1 MQPTVRREVHDAYW
15 QFAAERQQIFHRRL
29 SCEQGPWTQNP
40 ILARYKFCNVY
51 RAADRVSQYLI
62 GNVIYDEQSRARPAE
77 DAFMRIILFR
87 LFSKEST
94 WEALEEAT
102 GGVQLATMQ
111 VGRLARV
118 LDRLRERQ
126 SIYTAAFILC
136 AHNAYGHGTKHRN
149 HLELVKRMFR
159 PGALG
164 HELALARSLK
174 DVYQALTAWPM
185 IGPFM
190 GYQLAVDLNY
200 SEHFDFSE
208 DEFTMPGPGAV
219 RGLRKVF
226 SDFAGHSPQQLIMRM
241 VERQEQEFDRLGLSF
256 RTLFGRRLHAID
268 CQGLFCETDK
278 YSRQAFP
285 QLTSNRI
292 RIKQEY
298 RPAGRPLNLSFP
310 PKWGIRVD
318 ASARA
323 SDTPRS
329 ARTLHEAAP
338 GPASGQRGH
347 RQTRLAVG

>member
-1 MQPTVRREVHDAYW
+1 MQPIVRREVHDAYW
-15 QFAAERQQIFHRRL
+15 KFAAERQQIFHRRI
-29 SCEQGPWTQNP
+29 SGEQGPWTRDQ
-40 ILARYKFCNVY
+40 ILARYKFCNAY

-62 GNVIYDEQSRARPAE
+62 GQVIYGEQVRELPAE
-77 DAFMRIILFR
+77 ESFMRIILFR

-94 WEALEEAT
+94 WEALEQAT
-102 GGVQLATMQ
+102 GGVRLATLQ

-118 LDRLRERQ
+118 LDHLRERQ

-136 AHNAYGHGTKHRN
+136 AHDAYGHRTKHRN
-149 HLELVKRMFR
+149 HLELVERMFR

-164 HELALARSLK
+164 HELARARSLK

-190 GYQLAVDLNY
+190 GYQLAIDLNY
-200 SEHFDFSE
+200 SEHLDFSE
-208 DEFTMPGPGAV
+208 DEFTMPGPGAL

-226 SDFAGHSPQQLIMRM
+226 SDFGGHSPQQLIMRM
-241 VERQEQEFDRLGLSF
+241 VERQEHEFDRLGLSF

-285 QLTSNRI
+285 ELTSNRR
-292 RIKQEY
+292 RIKQEF
-298 RPAGRPLNLSFP
+298 RPAGRALELSFP
-310 PKWGIRVD
+310 PKWGIRAD
-318 ASARA
+318 APTQAFDAQPSARA
-323 SDTPRS
+323 HETMPR
-329 ARTLHEAAP
+329 R
-338 GPASGQRGH
+338 ASGRRPH

>member
-1 MQPTVRREVHDAYW
+1 MQPIVRSEVHDAYW

-29 SCEQGPWTQNP
+29 LGEKGPWTQNS
-40 ILARYKFCNVY
+40 ILARYKFCNAY

-62 GNVIYDEQSRARPAE
+62 GNVIYDEQLRALPAE
-77 DAFMRIILFR
+77 DTFMRIILFR

-94 WEALEEAT
+94 WEALEQAT
-102 GGVQLATMQ
+102 DGVRLATLQ

-136 AHNAYGHGTKHRN
+136 AHDAYGHPTKHRN

-164 HELALARSLK
+164 HELARASSLK
-174 DVYQALTAWPM
+174 EVYQALTAWPM

-190 GYQLAVDLNY
+190 GYQLAIDLNY
-200 SEHFDFSE
+200 SEHLRFSE

-226 SDFAGHSPQQLIMRM
+226 SDFGGHSPQQLIMRM

-285 QLTSNRI
+285 ELSSNRS
-292 RIKQEY
+292 RIKQEF
-298 RPAGRPLNLSFP
+298 RPAERPLTLSFP
-310 PKWGIRVD
+310 PKWGIRADVPTGTFEAQP
-318 ASARA
+318 ASRAR
-323 SDTPRS
+323 
-329 ARTLHEAAP
+329 HETTP
-338 GPASGQRGH
+338 GPSGRGVH
-347 RQTRLAVG
+347 WQTRLAVG